1 MNPTELV
8 EAGRR
13 PARVPAVLRER
24 DFRRFWA
31 GQTISLFGDQV
42 TLLALPLVAVLALHA
57 NAAQMGY
64 LGGAELI
71 PNLLFSLHAGAWVDR
86 RGRRRQMM
94 LATDLGRAALLAT
107 IPLAYA
113 FHVLTFAQLYVVGFL
128 VGTLSVLFF
137 VSYNTLFVALVP
149 RERYLE
155 ANSLLN
161 GSRAISYVGGP
172 SVGGL
177 LVQALS
183 APGALVVDAVSFL
196 ASAFALKS
204 ISPVEPPTEKAE
216 RGHLKAGIRYIL
228 GSPIVRASL
237 LATATINFFNFVFW
251 ALFIL
256 YATRALGVRPGA
268 LSARV
273 VRAPHPGQRDTCV
286 GRARPI
292 ARASDRPDDTSR
304 RHRSCNGPAHGLL
317 LGAASVGGVIGS
329 IVTGRIS
336 RRIGVGPA
344 FILGCVLFPAPL
356 LLVPLAGGGHWRIL
370 AFLFAAESLSG
381 FGVMILDITAG
392 SIKLALVPDRLRAR
406 VTGAYMVVNYGVR
419 PVGALLGGALG
430 TWIGLRPTLWIA
442 TVGAMAGVLW
452 LIGSPFLQLRDLPEA
467 DA

>member
-1 MNPTELV
+1 VNPTELA
-8 EAGRR
+8 EAARR
-13 PARVPAVLRER
+13 PALVPALLRER

-107 IPLAYA
+107 IPIAYA
-113 FHVLTFAQLYVVGFL
+113 FDVLTFAQLYVVGFL

-155 ANSLLN
+155 ANSVLN
-161 GSRAISYVGGP
+161 GSRALSYVGGP

-183 APGALVVDAVSFL
+183 APGALVVDAVSFV
-196 ASAFALKS
+196 ASALALKS

-256 YATRALGVRPGA
+256 YATRTLGVGPGA
-268 LSARV
+268 L
-273 VRAPHPGQRDTCV
+273 
-286 GRARPI
+286 
-292 ARASDRPDDTSR
+292 
-304 RHRSCNGPAHGLL
+304 GLV

-356 LLVPLAGGGHWRIL
+356 VLVPLAGGGHWRIL
-370 AFLFAAESLSG
+370 AFLFAAEALSG

-392 SIKLALVPDRLRAR
+392 SIKAALVPDRLRAR

-442 TVGAMAGVLW
+442 TVGAIAGVLW

>member
-1 MNPTELV
+1 VNPTELA
-8 EAGRR
+8 EAARR
-13 PARVPAVLRER
+13 PALVPALLRER

-107 IPLAYA
+107 IPIAYA
-113 FHVLTFAQLYVVGFL
+113 FDVLTFAQLYVVGFL

-155 ANSLLN
+155 ANSVLN
-161 GSRAISYVGGP
+161 GSRALSYVGGP

-183 APGALVVDAVSFL
+183 APGALVVDAVSFV
-196 ASAFALKS
+196 ASALALKS
-204 ISPVEPPTEKAE
+204 ISPVEPPTETAE

-256 YATRALGVRPGA
+256 YATRTLGVGPGA
-268 LSARV
+268 L
-273 VRAPHPGQRDTCV
+273 
-286 GRARPI
+286 
-292 ARASDRPDDTSR
+292 
-304 RHRSCNGPAHGLL
+304 GLV

-344 FILGCVLFPAPL
+344 FVLGCVLFPAPL
-356 LLVPLAGGGHWRIL
+356 VLVPLAGGGHWRIL
-370 AFLFAAESLSG
+370 AFLFAAEALSG
-381 FGVMILDITAG
+381 FGVMILDITSG
-392 SIKLALVPDRLRAR
+392 SIKAALVPDRLRAR

-442 TVGAMAGVLW
+442 TVGAIAGVLW